1 MDLIFSGNFLSGGDC
16 FLLRP
21 GEIMML
27 NENMLTKRNIKLF
40 NTKLDR
46 LNLEVAD
53 LEAKEEYYNAE
64 IQRADDNIPSC
75 LERFAPE
82 TSSPTVEGDLAITER
97 LGAFLRFLLS
107 LDDYTLG
114 ILAAVIQ
121 GQNDRLSVAQLA
133 RIRHISRQGMHRKTL
148 DAARKSPE
156 LAQLLKCVVL
166 KIRKAKGD
174 FTKKPGPKTESRQM
188 TFDF

>member
-1 MDLIFSGNFLSGGDC
+1 MRDRTDKCFGRYESGNSTCCACEYLASCQLFARTEGRMDKPLGGQCYEDVET
-16 FLLRP
+16 FA
-21 GEIMML
+21 
-27 NENMLTKRNIKLF
+27 
-40 NTKLDR
+40 
-46 LNLEVAD
+46 AD
-53 LEAKEEYYNAE
+53 LAVTPDFGQESNA
-64 IQRADDNIPSC
+64 D
-75 LERFAPE
+75 APE
-82 TSSPTVEGDLAITER
+82 TSSPAVETDQTITAR
-97 LGAFLRFLLS
+97 LGSFLRFLLS

-121 GQNDRLSVAQLA
+121 GQNDHLSVAQLA

-156 LAQLLKCVVL
+156 LAQLLACVVL

-174 FTKKPGPKTESRQM
+174 FTKKPGPRTESRQM